1 MSDRYLAP
9 PRTANI
15 LGLEA
20 NLGVLP
26 TLGAFTNLGQL
37 PAFGILGGILFSWR
51 VVDGVSAATF
61 TRATSAV
68 FQTV

>member
-1 MSDRYLAP
+1 MSDRYPTP
-9 PRTANI
+9 PRTADI
-15 LGLEA
+15 QGLQA

-26 TLGAFTNLGQL
+26 NLGVFSNLGQL
-37 PAFGILGGILFSWR
+37 PSFGILGGILFSWR

-61 TRATSAV
+61 TRTTSAV